1 LSQNASAKSKPKRG
15 NAAERELETFI
26 DRFDPEIAATA
37 RAALAKMRKR
47 LPNTFQLVYDN
58 YNALVVGFC
67 PTMRPSSVI
76 FSIAIYPRS
85 AALCF
90 FCGGALYDP
99 KKLLEGNGKISRHI
113 KLESA
118 DMLELPA
125 VKALMT
131 QALALAAEQ
140 PDETQPGE
148 IVIKSVSPKQR
159 PRRPSVPVPAKKGR
173 EGEKRASAKW
183 PPVRGRTKGAG

>member
-76 FSIAIYPRS
+76 FSIAISSWKVRTCWSFLRS
-85 AALCF
+85 RL
-90 FCGGALYDP
+90 
-99 KKLLEGNGKISRHI
+99 
-113 KLESA
+113 
-118 DMLELPA
+118 
-125 VKALMT
+125 
-131 QALALAAEQ
+131 
-140 PDETQPGE
+140 
-148 IVIKSVSPKQR
+148 
-159 PRRPSVPVPAKKGR
+159 
-173 EGEKRASAKW
+173 
-183 PPVRGRTKGAG
+183 